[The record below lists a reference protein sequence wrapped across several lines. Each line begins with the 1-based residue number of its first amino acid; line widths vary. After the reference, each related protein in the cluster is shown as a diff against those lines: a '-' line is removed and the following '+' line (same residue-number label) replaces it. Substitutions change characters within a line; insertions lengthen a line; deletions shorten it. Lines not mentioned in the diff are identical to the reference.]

1 MLGNIIS
8 ITKSYECLLLGKV
21 KKWCLKKIELLNWF
35 EQLSGLLD
43 SPLEFIEVSLC
54 SLRIL
59 EDVDNMVCSML
70 STPSPVGER
79 IVALEDLLKN
89 YKEIFNEL
97 MRLPPTRGHD
107 HTIPLKERAQPINLR
122 PYKYYEIKKDTME
135 KMVAEILESRI
146 I

>member
-1 MLGNIIS
+1 MSGLLDSPLEFIEIIR
-8 ITKSYECLLLGKV
+8 
-21 KKWCLKKIELLNWF
+21 F
-35 EQLSGLLD
+35 EQLSGLFD

-79 IVALEDLLKN
+79 IVVLEDLLKN

-122 PYKYYEIKKDTME
+122 PYKYYEIQKDTME